1 MHNLACSL
9 CIHDFLCHLYA
20 YDSFCPLSMH
30 DLPCPLFM
38 YDLLCSMS
46 IACLPSPCPCMICFV
61 VFLCMICHA
70 LHYVRPALLFV
81 HADLLCP
88 LPFVWPVLR
97 SALVWHVCS
106 LSMSDLVATIAH
118 ICLSVLLALMLYVYD
133 VLILLLPMYIW
144 WPLCT
149 HYFNKIRHT
158 IRSYCS
164 CPCTS
169 VHIPLWLHMYMRFD
183 LAIVLF
189 TCICIPLLRVI
200 PYYMYSLSVYIQS
213 NLFMIL

>member
-1 MHNLACSL
+1 MLSVYTWLFMPSLYVWLVLPSVYAWPTMPSVHVWFTLLYVYACLPSPLSMYDLL
-9 CIHDFLCHLYA
+9 CC
-20 YDSFCPLSMH
+20 LSMH
-30 DLPCPLFM
+30 DL
-38 YDLLCSMS
+38 
-46 IACLPSPCPCMICFV
+46 
-61 VFLCMICHA
+61 HA

-133 VLILLLPMYIW
+133 VLILLVPMYIW

-158 IRSYCS
+158 VCSYCS

-169 VHIPLWLHMYMRFD
+169 VHIPLWLHM
-183 LAIVLF
+183 
-189 TCICIPLLRVI
+189 
-200 PYYMYSLSVYIQS
+200 
-213 NLFMIL
+213 